1 MKFTIE
7 QIKAEHQK
15 VKSGA
20 DFPQYIQAIKKLG
33 VSEYTVSVADGG
45 IDYFDKENNSVSTR
59 GKDDGVR
66 SISGI
71 VNLDQFKI
79 RLKLHQQGGTDYLTF
94 CHDCVENGVEGWKMD
109 LNAMIC
115 TYLDREGNE
124 ILAEQIPG

>member
-20 DFPQYIQAIKKLG
+20 DFPNYIQAIKKLG
-33 VSEYTVSVADGG
+33 VSYYIVSVADGG
-45 IDYFDKENNSVSTR
+45 VDYFDQENSSVSTR

-71 VNLDQFKI
+71 VNLDQFKT

-94 CHDCVENGVEGWKMD
+94 YNDCVDNGVEGWKMD
-109 LNAMIC
+109 LNAMTC
-115 TYLDREGNE
+115 TYFDTEGNE
-124 ILAEQIPG
+124 ILVEKIPG